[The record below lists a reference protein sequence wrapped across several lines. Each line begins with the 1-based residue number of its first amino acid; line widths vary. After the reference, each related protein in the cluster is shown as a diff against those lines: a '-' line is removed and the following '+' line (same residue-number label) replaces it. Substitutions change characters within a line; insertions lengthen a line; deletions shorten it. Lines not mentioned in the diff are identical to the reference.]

1 MKCVIAIIDEWTDTH
16 GFMYVC
22 DPIKRGLYESRT
34 TRYKSEAKI
43 FKNSDKALLYMKEHL
58 KGSPFASFTMQVD

>member
-1 MKCVIAIIDEWTDTH
+1 MKCVIAIIDGWSDTN

-22 DPIKRGLYESRT
+22 EPRKRGLYESRT
-34 TRYKSEAKI
+34 TCYKSQAKV
-43 FKNSDKALLYMKEHL
+43 FENSDKALLYMKEHL